1 MKNILDKSRAK
12 GKFGYYLSNGVGDAQ
27 RDYIKYKYTDSTTY
41 RPVLLG
47 NSTVTDKIKATG
59 LDGLDAQYAVI
70 TALLRDHP
78 EGIWLRAEYGTH
90 AIVITDYTEE
100 NGRIQLYA
108 IDPVNGRDNG
118 YGREPI
124 ERLYFYENNYKS
136 GMIGDSYNGK
146 YRINIAYLE
155 QVGGSSTAPSQAP
168 AQSTEGRPPTLT
180 ISGQNYPENMKQGSN
195 FGVRGTVRTDYGV
208 ITTVYGEITDSNGN
222 VVQYGRHQPN
232 KSSDNLR
239 YSINNDLIFD
249 RLSAGSYIYRIQATA
264 KNGSKETT
272 QTLIE
277 CAFQVQGNSQA
288 SSAPAP
294 EPTPT
299 QGASDT
305 QQPSVW
311 ISGEN
316 TPDNLQQG
324 SNFGIR
330 GTVYTDCG
338 VLTVVYGEITDS
350 NGNVIQCG
358 RHQPN
363 QASDNLRYSINNDLI
378 FDRLSAGSYVY
389 RVQAT
394 AKNGS
399 KETSKTLIECAFQ
412 VQGNSQV
419 SPAPTPA
426 PTLAPAPTPVRTPVL
441 SISGQNLPQDQRLG
455 ANFGIRGTVSTDCGT
470 ITELYGA
477 VHAAVGTILTAA
489 VWICVQP

>member
-47 NSTVTDKIKATG
+47 NSTVTDKIKAAG

-168 AQSTEGRPPTLT
+168 AQSTEGHTPTLT

-249 RLSAGSYIYRIQATA
+249 RS
-264 KNGSKETT
+264 
-272 QTLIE
+272 
-277 CAFQVQGNSQA
+277 
-288 SSAPAP
+288 
-294 EPTPT
+294 
-299 QGASDT
+299 
-305 QQPSVW
+305 
-311 ISGEN
+311 
-316 TPDNLQQG
+316 
-324 SNFGIR
+324 
-330 GTVYTDCG
+330 
-338 VLTVVYGEITDS
+338 
-350 NGNVIQCG
+350 
-358 RHQPN
+358 
-363 QASDNLRYSINNDLI
+363 
-378 FDRLSAGSYVY
+378 SAGSYVY

-419 SPAPTPA
+419 SPAP
-426 PTLAPAPTPVRTPVL
+426 APTPVRTPVL

-455 ANFGIRGTVSTDCGT
+455 ANFGIRGTVSTDRGT

-477 VHAAVGTILTAA
+477 VLDSNGNVACSGRYNPYSSSVDLRTTINNDLIFDRLAAGSYTYYVRAKAENNGQQIEQTLIEHAFTVGTAAGSQQTEPALNPVGYNMTVNVGKGSTLLFCSTVSTADQCEIGSLPNNVTVYVYGYTQQQYEGRIWA
-489 VWICVQP
+489 KVSYNGTDGWVNYKWLA